1 MTRDDDPP
9 SEPPDHR
16 GALLKNSDF
25 FAIAKIYG
33 GLAYLGSIA
42 GSPAE
47 RARLR
52 RGDVVLAVNGHP
64 TPDLM
69 SFLHARSK
77 REGGAT
83 VRFVRDGVEQEVE
96 LVWDTLRHS
105 QPPVDLDVH

>member
-69 SFLHARSK
+69 SFLQARSK

-96 LVWDTLRHS
+96 LVWDTFRQS